1 MQSEWF
7 EQWFDSPYYH
17 LLYKNRSTE
26 EAAHFVDNVVSVLQA
41 MPGDRLLDLACGK
54 GRHAI
59 AFSQL
64 GLHVTGADLSKESIA
79 FAKQFEHDTLHFVV
93 HDMRDVLNAGSFKF
107 VCNLFTSF
115 GYFKSGA
122 DNLKAAQSIYAD
134 LQEGGRFLIDFVNRN
149 HAIQNIEAHRHEVIL
164 KENVEFKIER
174 SYTDEKFIKDIQISH
189 EGKLLQFQESVN
201 SFTLQQMT
209 GLFTTAGFTLL
220 KQFGS
225 YELDAYVENDSPRM
239 ILLFQK

>member
-26 EAAHFVDNVVSVLQA
+26 EAIYFVENVVKVLEA
-41 MPGDRLLDLACGK
+41 VPGDRLLDLACGK

-64 GLHVTGADLSKESIA
+64 GLVVTGADLSKESIA
-79 FAKQFEHDTLHFVV
+79 FAKQFEHEHLHFAV
-93 HDMRDVLNAGSFKF
+93 HDMREVLNAGAFKF

-115 GYFKSGA
+115 GYFKNA
-122 DNLKAAQSIYAD
+122 DDNLMAAQSIYTT
-134 LQEGGRFLIDFVNRN
+134 LQDGGRFLIDFVNRS
-149 HAIQNIEAHRHEVIL
+149 HAIRNIEAHRSEVI
-164 KENVEFKIER
+164 EREGVTFKIER
-174 SYTDEKFIKDIQISH
+174 SYTDEKFIKGIEIYHSDKMLRF
-189 EGKLLQFQESVN
+189 EESVN
-201 SFTLQQMT
+201 SFTQVQMKA
-209 GLFTTAGFTLL
+209 LFVSAGFTFV

-225 YELDAYVENDSPRM
+225 YSLEEYDENNSPRM